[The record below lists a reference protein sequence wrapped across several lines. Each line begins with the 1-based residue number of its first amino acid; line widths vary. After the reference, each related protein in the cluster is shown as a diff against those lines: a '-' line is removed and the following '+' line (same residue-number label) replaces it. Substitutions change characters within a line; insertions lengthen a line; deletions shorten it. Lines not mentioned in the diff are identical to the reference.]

1 MVWKAG
7 GVSSTTRLPARV
19 SGPALVTG
27 AAAVTAFVLLVRV
40 ALFSERGQA
49 ADEQAMLT
57 VAAGRE
63 AELTLLSILGR
74 VPIWSAATLAVV
86 CLLLAAR
93 RHHWRAVFAAG
104 VVIVGSNVTTQVVK
118 HGLLE
123 RPDLGYGV
131 HNSLPSGHVTV
142 VVSVVAALLIVVPS
156 GARAPVAGLG
166 TFASG
171 LTGLST
177 IVAGWHRPADVVA
190 ALLVVLTWCAI
201 AVVIHGGRRARSR
214 AVLPTALAG
223 AVCSLLGI
231 VLIGV
236 RPVEGMDGFFD
247 ASLVLGA
254 VALVSAVVVSAVAWI
269 SPDA

>member
-1 MVWKAG
+1 M
-7 GVSSTTRLPARV
+7 SSTTRLPARV
-19 SGPALVTG
+19 SGPALATG
-27 AAAVTAFVLLVRV
+27 AAAVTALVLLVRV
-40 ALFSERGQA
+40 ALSSARGQA
-49 ADEQAMLT
+49 ADERAMLT

-93 RHHWRAVFAAG
+93 RHHWRAVFAAA
-104 VVIVGSNVTTQVVK
+104 VVIVGSNVTTQVLK
-118 HGLLE
+118 HGLLD
-123 RPDLGYGV
+123 RPDLGHGV

-142 VVSVVAALLIVVPS
+142 VVSVVAALLIVVPA

-201 AVVIHGGRRARSR
+201 AVTIHGGRRARTR

-223 AVCSLLGI
+223 AACSLLGI

-236 RPVEGMDGFFD
+236 RPVEGMDGFLD

-254 VALVSAVVVSAVAWI
+254 VALVSALVVSAIAWI